1 MEYLPVDSLLASDVI
16 LVFADDKGQGV
27 LNPNSEKRKAYKVD
41 FQFPPKITSDS
52 KSGDWDETAN
62 NIAFSEPFGV
72 FKGSKP
78 RTISLKWNYIVD
90 SSGEGTGNSWT
101 TKRIATITQALRGYF
116 GRMDNAFGNL
126 SFNPTIVYFKMYR
139 HQYSLQKF
147 RIDNVDVSY
156 SENLIVPKNDDNRKY
171 GFVVDANEGNIDVRL
186 QAFPLKTD
194 ISLTLK
200 PYPRGALR
208 LADIEDP
215 LEAAG
220 KMSREWF

>member
-1 MEYLPVDSLLASDVI
+1 MEYLPVDKRLRENVSLVI
-16 LVFADDKGQGV
+16 ADDKGNLSISG
-27 LNPNSEKRKAYKVD
+27 EKRSSYKVE

-52 KSGDWDETAN
+52 KSGDWDETSN

-78 RTISLKWNYIVD
+78 RTINLKWSYVVD
-90 SSGEGTGNSWT
+90 SSRDGDGSWT

-116 GRMDNAFGNL
+116 GRMDNAFGNNI
-126 SFNPTIVYFKMYR
+126 SFESTIVYFKMYR
-139 HQYSLQKF
+139 HQYSLQRF

-156 SENLIVPKNDDNRKY
+156 SENLIVPIQDDTKKY
-171 GFVVDANEGNIDVRL
+171 EFVVSTDEKRILGLI
-186 QAFPLKTD
+186 QAFPLKTE

-200 PYPRGALR
+200 PFPRGALNFDGNTVG
-208 LADIEDP
+208 LTAEDS
-215 LEAAG
+215 